1 MADQVIGDVSEPK
14 DDLEFL
20 REDTEPEKEP
30 EEKEPEEEEDEETE
44 DEPKE
49 ETEDEEETT
58 EEEPEE
64 EDEEDEPEEEIE
76 TGLVTSKDLKAK
88 FPEIFK
94 KFPELKGVIY
104 RERQYSEIFA
114 DPKDAQT
121 AAEQAKTFVNVE
133 QDLMHGVSEP
143 LLNAIH
149 GAKGSE
155 FKKLAA
161 GLLPALR
168 KIDEP
173 MFMKVIAVPFKQ
185 MLRKAF
191 ATGNKNGDKN
201 LALSA
206 RHIHNFIF
214 DDDKLD
220 DREEFENEDVAKPSK
235 VEEEYR
241 KKLEELDT
249 RDHKNFKQSVDMSMV
264 EGVKE
269 AFFDKFDP
277 DGTLTPWI
285 KDRMFEDA
293 VRQVD
298 AQLVKDP
305 RHMKNMELLWRNAK
319 AQGYSPESKSRIV
332 NAVLARARQIIPQVR
347 QQLRSEAL
355 AKNKK
360 ETVQKKFKVVKK
372 ESSEQRKTKPR
383 DTEMSDLDFIRS

>member
-30 EEKEPEEEEDEETE
+30 EEKEPEEEDEEIE

-235 VEEEYR
+235 AEEEYR

>member
-30 EEKEPEEEEDEETE
+30 EEKEPEEEDEETE

-235 VEEEYR
+235 AEEEYR

>member
-235 VEEEYR
+235 AEEEYR